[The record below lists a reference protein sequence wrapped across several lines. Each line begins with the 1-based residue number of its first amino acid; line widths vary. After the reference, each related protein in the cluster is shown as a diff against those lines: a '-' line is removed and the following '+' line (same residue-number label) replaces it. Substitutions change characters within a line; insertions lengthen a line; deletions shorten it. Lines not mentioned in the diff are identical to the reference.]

1 MKAISCRYVEAS
13 TEATIELLDS
23 IPILLLALPSLSVML
38 LPTTSSEI
46 SYTLAEFSNEFKNE
60 DQEGHN
66 FCNVFNTQMSLT
78 LKCRLF
84 VAKRNCINITG
95 KE

>member
-13 TEATIELLDS
+13 TETTIELLDS
-23 IPILLLALPSLSVML
+23 KPILLLAVPSLSVML

-66 FCNVFNTQMSLT
+66 FCNVFNTQMQAVCCKKKLYQNYRKRISLN
-78 LKCRLF
+78 F
-84 VAKRNCINITG
+84 Y
-95 KE
+95 